1 MALDR
6 ERVFQTAQQ
15 FVERQQF
22 GLALAEY
29 GKLLA
34 VEPNDTRTL
43 LRVGDLQAL
52 QQDFGSAIETYAR
65 VARIY
70 SEQSLGLKAA
80 AVYKQVQELLTRQRP
95 DLLERYSYVLNELL
109 GLYVDLGLIND
120 ALQTLD
126 DEASRLRR
134 AKQEHQANQQYR
146 RMTELAGHVP
156 LPHLR
161 LAEGL
166 CRVGQTEEALG
177 SFWRAAELLKQAQR
191 PDDALRVIERM
202 LHFKQEP
209 RFALE
214 AARLYLAKRS
224 TPEGMQALSRLQ
236 LCFQADPKDLETL
249 QLLAEAFSI
258 IEQESKA
265 LEVQK
270 EIARVA
276 HEQGEVELFHRT
288 LAALQAAA
296 PADDQVVALSQMP
309 PPQPR
314 KSSPASASG
323 SPERPSVPIPL
334 SSRRRERRP
343 PGPPPGSAPSFEPPG
358 SAPSFE
364 ALSSPSGAPAS
375 DVANALS
382 VPPSSAE
389 PIDILDPS
397 ELEFVD
403 EPASSA
409 VPSGPRPVPT
419 SPASLQ
425 QALTDARTF
434 RGLRLFDKA
443 IETLQLALESEPRS
457 IELREA
463 LRDVHAEVGN
473 REAAIE
479 EMLTMTA
486 IYIEYGR
493 PDHAETVLL
502 NIIEAEPEH
511 PVAQR
516 TLQELRAHQGGP
528 LEAAG
533 PASPTASHPS
543 QPGPSLPP
551 LPTPPAV
558 APHSGRPSQTG
569 EHVARATSAAAA
581 LRPPAMGQ
589 QTLDEVLEEA
599 EFFSNRQ
606 MFDDAEQVLRLQLV
620 RTPNHPLV
628 LDALRDLQHAREEA
642 AQKPPAP
649 STSTSTSITNF
660 ELQAQLSQ
668 LERAVRESQKPA
680 PPGAPYV
687 DVELLFERFKENV
700 RAQVSDNDSATHY
713 DLGLAYKQ
721 MNLLD
726 DAIEELKLAAQDPE
740 LECNCYATIALIYAE
755 QQMWSKAAAFYTKGL
770 AAAKRTPIQE
780 LSLLYD
786 LGQVS
791 ELAGQLDKAVH
802 YFGEVVRRDGDF
814 RDAGRRLARLRG
826 VRPSSAAPRSSDDDV
841 DRAFEELL
849 SND

>member
-1 MALDR
+1 MAFDR
-6 ERVFQTAQQ
+6 ERVFQAAQQ
-15 FVERQQF
+15 FAERQRF
-22 GLALAEY
+22 DLALAEY

-52 QQDFGSAIETYAR
+52 QRDFGSAIETYAR

-70 SEQSLGLKAA
+70 SEQALGLKAA
-80 AVYKQVQELLTRQRP
+80 AVYKQVQELLTRERP
-95 DLLERYSYVLNELL
+95 DLLGHYAYVLEELIRLYVEL
-109 GLYVDLGLIND
+109 GLVND
-120 ALQTLD
+120 ALQALD
-126 DEASRLRR
+126 EEATRLRR
-134 AKQEHQANQQYR
+134 AQQEHQANQYYR
-146 RMTELAGHVP
+146 RMTDLAGHIP

-166 CRVGQTEEALG
+166 CRVGQTGAALE
-177 SFWRAAELLKQAQR
+177 SFWQAAELLKQAQR

-209 RFALE
+209 RYALE

-224 TPEGMQALSRLQ
+224 VPEGMQALSRLQ

-249 QLLAEAFSI
+249 QLLAEAFLI
-258 IEQESKA
+258 IDQESKA

-276 HEQGEVELFHRT
+276 HEKGETELFRRT
-288 LAALQAAA
+288 LALLEETA

-309 PPQPR
+309 PQPHDRTASEPAPAMPASGRRVR
-314 KSSPASASG
+314 KPPPPPPAIEPASA
-323 SPERPSVPIPL
+323 PS
-334 SSRRRERRP
+334 
-343 PGPPPGSAPSFEPPG
+343 A
-358 SAPSFE
+358 
-364 ALSSPSGAPAS
+364 APANE
-375 DVANALS
+375 VLAAS
-382 VPPSSAE
+382 VPPSSVE

-403 EPASSA
+403 EPVSSA
-409 VPSGPRPVPT
+409 APPAPGPS
-419 SPASLQ
+419 SPPLSLQ
-425 QALTDARTF
+425 QALTDARTY

-443 IETLQLALESEPRS
+443 IETLERALEIEPRS

-463 LRDVHAEVGN
+463 LRDLHAELGD
-473 REAAIE
+473 REAAIAQ
-479 EMLTMTA
+479 MLTMTA
-486 IYIEYGR
+486 IYVEYGR
-493 PDHAETVLL
+493 SDHAETVLL
-502 NIIEAEPEH
+502 NILEAEPDH
-511 PVAQR
+511 PVARR
-516 TLQELRAHQGGP
+516 TLHELRGQHGAHAPSRG
-528 LEAAG
+528 ER
-533 PASPTASHPS
+533 SSHP
-543 QPGPSLPP
+543 GPPLPP
-551 LPTPPAV
+551 LPTLPPA
-558 APHSGRPSQTG
+558 APQSEPAPAAG
-569 EHVARATSAAAA
+569 EAAAGPVA
-581 LRPPAMGQ
+581 LRPPAAGP

-599 EFFSNRQ
+599 EFFSSRR

-628 LDALRDLQHAREEA
+628 LDALREVQEARAEA
-642 AQKPPAP
+642 AHSGPAAA
-649 STSTSTSITNF
+649 SSVSIPNF

-668 LERAVRESQKPA
+668 LERAVRESQKPP

-700 RAQVSDNDSATHY
+700 RAQVADNDSATHY

-721 MNLLD
+721 MHLLD
-726 DAIEELKLAAQDPE
+726 DAIEELKLAAQDPD

-791 ELAGQLDKAVH
+791 ELAGQIDKAIH
-802 YFGEVVRRDGDF
+802 YFGEVVRRDEGF
-814 RDAGRRLARLRG
+814 RDAPRRLARLRG
-826 VRPSSAAPRSSDDDV
+826 VRPSSGAPRSSDDDV